1 MNSLWWTC
9 MIILLV
15 VLFIT
20 GVVLLKAFLRDI
32 KYVNRLASPIYPE
45 IAIVPQINTDDEYN
59 NLPITNGI
67 LVNETDEDLHII
79 NV

>member
-15 VLFIT
+15 VLLIT
-20 GVVLLKAFLRDI
+20 CIVLCKAFLRDI
-32 KYVNRLASPIYPE
+32 KYVNRLVAPIYPE
-45 IAIVPQINTDDEYN
+45 IAVVPQINTVEEYN

-67 LVNETDEDLHII
+67 LVNNTDEDLHMI

>member
-32 KYVNRLASPIYPE
+32 KYVNRLTSPIYPE

>member
-20 GVVLLKAFLRDI
+20 GAVLLKAFLRDI
-32 KYVNRLASPIYPE
+32 KYVNRLASPIYPQ

-79 NV
+79 DV

>member
-20 GVVLLKAFLRDI
+20 GIVLCNAFLRDI

-45 IAIVPQINTDDEYN
+45 IAVVPQIDTVEVYN

-67 LVNETDEDLHII
+67 LVNSTDEDLHII
-79 NV
+79 DV

>member
-1 MNSLWWTC
+1 

-32 KYVNRLASPIYPE
+32 KYVNRLASPIYPQ
-45 IAIVPQINTDDEYN
+45 IAIVPQINTDAEYN

-67 LVNETDEDLHII
+67 LVNETDEDLDII
-79 NV
+79 DV